1 MASNLPAST
10 SIVKFSRKPP
20 RPTLRNSTRSSTR
33 RTPLSRPPQRKR
45 KKTNPKHRTMATT
58 VKEIDPLDHL
68 EERIQKAVALVHRL
82 RDDNEAAQK
91 SAAEDRE
98 IFAMEKADAT
108 KVADALRVDLEEA
121 KNTNVRLNAEIA
133 SLREERQQVRARL
146 EILLGH
152 IDHLGAA

>member
-1 MASNLPAST
+1 
-10 SIVKFSRKPP
+10 
-20 RPTLRNSTRSSTR
+20 
-33 RTPLSRPPQRKR
+33 
-45 KKTNPKHRTMATT
+45 MATT

-82 RDDNEAAQK
+82 RDDNEAALK

-98 IFAMEKADAT
+98 LFAMEKADAT

-121 KNTNVRLNAEIA
+121 KNTNTRLNAEIA

-146 EILLGH
+146 EKLLGH
-152 IDHLGAA
+152 IDQLGAA

>member
-1 MASNLPAST
+1 
-10 SIVKFSRKPP
+10 
-20 RPTLRNSTRSSTR
+20 
-33 RTPLSRPPQRKR
+33 
-45 KKTNPKHRTMATT
+45 MATT

-91 SAAEDRE
+91 SAADDRE
-98 IFAMEKADAT
+98 LFAMERADAA

-121 KNTNVRLNAEIA
+121 KNTNTRLNAEIS

-146 EILLGH
+146 EKLLGH
-152 IDHLGAA
+152 IDQLGAA